1 MDGVLQ
7 IVTPAQ
13 VVTTIL
19 ALSNKKVASGGIFL
33 LKFIPEPGL
42 LLLLGS
48 GVIGLVVLGRTR
60 MHK

>member
-1 MDGVLQ
+1 L
-7 IVTPAQ
+7 IR
-13 VVTTIL
+13 
-19 ALSNKKVASGGIFL
+19 
-33 LKFIPEPGL
+33 FIPEPGL